1 MLSSF
6 MGEFSAFVND
16 KKCIKNV
23 HKLIINNVLSFKGYS
38 EKFYLAFYK
47 CISYA
52 ENLFGGSLSKHASLL
67 FGFEL
72 VNHVLGYLSSGS
84 LEKDLVVQ
92 FIVLQISETKKNQLC
107 FIFQDTFFL
116 HFLVDQDSP
125 KNNQNSREVLQ

>member
-1 MLSSF
+1 

-23 HKLIINNVLSFKGYS
+23 HKMIINNVLSFKGYA
-38 EKFYLAFYK
+38 EKFYLAFYQ

-52 ENLFGGSLSKHASLL
+52 ENLFGGSLSKQANIAVR
-67 FGFEL
+67 FGL

-92 FIVLQISETKKNQLC
+92 FIVLQISETKKNKLR
-107 FIFQDTFFL
+107 FIFQDVFSAF
-116 HFLVDQDSP
+116 
-125 KNNQNSREVLQ
+125 SRRPRFTQK